1 MLARPD
7 FSFSR
12 AAVFNGLRL
21 ALAAWLAFAV
31 AAMFHVENAYW
42 AAMPVWV
49 VIQPYRGLM
58 LERGLFRILGTVI
71 GASAGFAILWLA
83 PDPYLDVALLGACV
97 AVSAGLAQV
106 LRGTPAYGAMMIGMS
121 AAVVILP
128 SVLNPAGG
136 LGLALARTE
145 CTIIGVVV
153 VTLVT
158 GLFTPRVTEAAFLA
172 DVRRLTAEIVAFAVD
187 TVATGTVDDGR
198 VRALMHR
205 FAEADGIAVAVSA
218 GSIAGRRRLHQ
229 IDALMVAA
237 FAVMAAAQTQSRRSL
252 ATRAGLGEPMR
263 SIAALVNSGAR
274 SEAALRTV
282 LAGVPATLAVAL
294 KSLFDAEAALHAPHS
309 AAPAA
314 GTLDRMAMLLAPHRR
329 WTVANR
335 NALLAA
341 AATWIAG
348 TLGLL
353 AGRPEAELLALGV
366 CIFAMVLGYLPDA
379 RKAAPMMFA
388 GVLVGVAVATAYRF
402 WVQPGIAGPAD
413 LLLTLAPFL
422 VVGGLARTH
431 PKTAL
436 PAIDANMCFLL
447 GSQAGMPA
455 AGAGEI
461 LLGAAALIA
470 AATLVLGGVAALPRG
485 GSPRRGRIA
494 RTVVADLRRLID
506 RPLPDLAMRRPVA
519 HDLLRLALHLVR
531 EGELRGEIPRELL
544 AALCLAQAIVALHE
558 RGAQEALDL
567 LKDFDRDPRG
577 VAARL
582 AGLDRDVAATDAA
595 ASLAAAAVLFE
606 KG

>member
-1 MLARPD
+1 MLARPG

-12 AAVFNGLRL
+12 AAVLHGLRL
-21 ALAAWLAFAV
+21 ALAAWIAFAI
-31 AAMFHVENAYW
+31 AALLHLENAYW

-58 LERGLFRILGTVI
+58 LERGLFRILGTLT
-71 GASAGFAILWLA
+71 GAALGFAILWLV
-83 PDPYLDVALLGACV
+83 PDPYLDVTLLALCV

-145 CTIIGVVV
+145 CTIIGVAV
-153 VTLVT
+153 VTVVT
-158 GLFTPRVTEAAFLA
+158 GVFTQPLTEAAFLA
-172 DVRRLTAEIVAFAVD
+172 NVRRLTAEIVGFAVD
-187 TVATGTVDDGR
+187 TVATGTVEDAR
-198 VRALMHR
+198 VRALLHR

-237 FAVMAAAQTQSRRSL
+237 LAVMAAAQTQSRRSL
-252 ATRAGLGEPMR
+252 AKRAALGEPLR
-263 SIAALVNSGAR
+263 SVAALVNSGERAQ
-274 SEAALRTV
+274 SSLRTV
-282 LAGVPATLAVAL
+282 LGGLPETLAGAL
-294 KSLFDAEAALHAPHS
+294 DSLFAAEAALHAPAS
-309 AAPAA
+309 ATPAS

-329 WTVANR
+329 WAVVNR

-341 AATWIAG
+341 AATWVAG
-348 TLGLL
+348 TLGLA

-366 CIFAMVLGYLPDA
+366 CIFSMVLGYLPDA
-379 RKAAPMMFA
+379 RKAAPSMFVGVLA
-388 GVLVGVAVATAYRF
+388 GVAAATAYRV
-402 WVQPGIAGPAD
+402 WVQPGVSGLSD
-413 LLLTLAPFL
+413 LLLGIAPFL
-422 VVGGLARTH
+422 VVGGLARAH

-461 LLGAAALIA
+461 FVGAAALVA
-470 AATLVLGGVAALPRG
+470 AATLVLGGVAALPRTA
-485 GSPRRGRIA
+485 SPRRGRVA
-494 RTVVADLRRLID
+494 RTVAADLRRLIHH
-506 RPLPDLAMRRPVA
+506 PPPGAAEHRPVA

-531 EGELRGEIPRELL
+531 EGELRGDIPREML
-544 AALCLAQAIVALHE
+544 AALCLAQTVVVLHRQGE
-558 RGAQEALDL
+558 REALAVL
-567 LKDFDRDPRG
+567 EDFDRDPRG

-582 AGLDRDVAATDAA
+582 AALGGDAAVTDAA
-595 ASLAAAAVLFE
+595 ASLAAAAVLFA
-606 KG
+606 KA